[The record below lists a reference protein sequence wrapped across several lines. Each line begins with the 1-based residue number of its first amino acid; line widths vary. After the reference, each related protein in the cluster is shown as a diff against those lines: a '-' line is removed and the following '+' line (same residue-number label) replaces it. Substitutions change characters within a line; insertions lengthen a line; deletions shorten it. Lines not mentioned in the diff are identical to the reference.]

1 MESLKDQLGKMMDVN
16 KLNETYQDIMRNQV
30 FKDPDVKRFIAENK
44 DKLDKTAIEKSASKL
59 YEFVSEKKKA
69 ETMSDGLAPG
79 YTPKLILNNHRIDVT
94 YEPTPQLISRR
105 AEEKIKNRIQ
115 SVYLPKDLKNA
126 SFESFEV
133 TKKRHQA
140 LEKTMSFIQ
149 SYIDSPKAFH
159 KGLYL
164 HGAFGVGKTYLLG
177 AIAHELSEQGFPSTI
192 VHFPTFAVEMK
203 NSIGKNTTEDK
214 LDSFK
219 RARLLMIDDIG
230 ADSMSSWIRDDVL
243 GVILQY
249 RMQEELPTFF
259 TSNFDMNQLEKEHLT
274 NSQRG
279 ENEPLKAK
287 RIMERIRFLAE
298 EVEMSGENRRHK

>member
-1 MESLKDQLGKMMDVN
+1 MESLQSQLEKMMDAN
-16 KLNETYQDIMRNQV
+16 KLNQTYRDIMKNQV
-30 FKDPDVKRFIAENK
+30 FKDPDVKQFIADNR
-44 DKLDKTAIEKSASKL
+44 DALDKTAIERSASKL
-59 YEFVSEKKKA
+59 YEFVSEKQKVKNA
-69 ETMSDGLAPG
+69 EGELAPG
-79 YTPKLILNNHRIDVT
+79 YVPKLILNNHRIDVT
-94 YEPTPQLISRR
+94 YEPTPELVGRR
-105 AEEKIKNRIQ
+105 AEEKIKKRIN
-115 SVYLPKDLKNA
+115 SVYMPKDLKSA
-126 SFESFEV
+126 TFESFEV
-133 TKKRHQA
+133 TKKRHEA
-140 LEKTMSFIQ
+140 LEKAMQFIET
-149 SYIDSPKAFH
+149 YLDSPKAFH

-177 AIAHELSEQGFPSTI
+177 AIAHELSEQGHPSTI

-219 RARLLMIDDIG
+219 RAKLLMIDDIG

-259 TSNFDMNQLEKEHLT
+259 TSNFDMDQLEKEHFT
-274 NSQRG
+274 MSQRG

>member
-1 MESLKDQLGKMMDVN
+1 MDSLKNQLGKMMDAN
-16 KLNETYQDIMRNQV
+16 KLNQTYQDIMKNQV
-30 FKDPDVKRFIAENK
+30 FKDPDVKAFLVANK
-44 DKLDKTAIEKSASKL
+44 EALDKNAIERSASKL

-69 ETMSDGLAPG
+69 ENTNDGLAPG
-79 YTPKLILNNHRIDVT
+79 YVPKLILNNHRIDVT
-94 YEPTPQLISRR
+94 YEPTPELINRR
-105 AEEKIKNRIQ
+105 NEEKIMNRIQ

-126 SFESFEV
+126 TFESFEV
-133 TKKRHQA
+133 TKKRQLA
-140 LEKTMSFIQ
+140 LEKAMTFIET
-149 SYIDSPKAFH
+149 YITNPKGFH

-164 HGAFGVGKTYLLG
+164 YGAFGVGKTYLLG

-219 RARLLMIDDIG
+219 RAKLLMIDDIG

-259 TSNFDMNQLEKEHLT
+259 TSNFDMDQLENEHLT
-274 NSQRG
+274 MSQRG

-298 EVEMSGENRRHK
+298 EVEMSGENRRRK